1 MNKTRRLQLHSW
13 AMAGVLLGL
22 WAILAILPK
31 TRSVFLTE
39 YNLVSLTV
47 HMSHIA
53 VIAVGMTLV
62 IIIRGIDLSVGAGA
76 ALCGVVA
83 AMLQMDYNQPAWVA
97 IAAAVAAGA
106 ALGYWQGWWI
116 SKFNI
121 PAFVV
126 TLAGF
131 NAFRGLALVLSNARG
146 MSVKEDFDVVAD
158 NLPRSFSIA
167 VIILGT
173 LAYLGWLLH
182 DTRRR
187 KQAGAAVLSAV
198 AMTADAVAALA
209 VGGFMLSIYSSHGMP
224 MPVFLAMAAVGIG
237 IFLTHKTRFGRHV
250 YAIGGN
256 PEAARLS
263 GINVERTTIWVYVF
277 IGILTGIAGVILA
290 GRVGGVTPGNTGN
303 LLELDVIA
311 AVVIGGTSL
320 SGGRGSILGAVLGA
334 MVFATLSKGM
344 NLLEVNS
351 NWQLILKGLI
361 LMGAVLIDVLSK
373 RKQTT

>member
-1 MNKTRRLQLHSW
+1 MTNTRRLQLHSW
-13 AMAGVLLGL
+13 AMAGVLLSL

-31 TRSVFLTE
+31 TSAVFLTE

-62 IIIRGIDLSVGAGA
+62 IIIRGIDLSVGAGV

-83 AMLQMDYNQPAWVA
+83 AMLQMDYNMPAYIA
-97 IAAAVAAGA
+97 IMGAVGTGA
-106 ALGYWQGWWI
+106 LMGLWQGIWI
-116 SKFNI
+116 ARFAM

-131 NAFRGLALVLSNARG
+131 NAFRGLALVLSDARG
-146 MSVKEDFDVVAD
+146 LAVKEDFDIIAD
-158 NLPRSFSIA
+158 NLPRMFSVSMIA
-167 VIILGT
+167 IAT
-173 LAYLGWLLH
+173 LAYLAWSVL
-182 DTRRR
+182 DTKRRR
-187 KQAGAAVLSAV
+187 RVGASVLSPL
-198 AMTADAVAALA
+198 AMTAQVVAALS
-209 VGGFMLSIYSSHGMP
+209 VGGFMLAIYSGHGMP
-224 MPVFLAMAAVGIG
+224 MPVFLAIVAVGIG

-256 PEAARLS
+256 PEAARLA

-277 IGILTGIAGVILA
+277 IGILTGIAGVILV

-361 LMGAVLIDVLSK
+361 LMAAVLIDVLSK
-373 RKQTT
+373 RKRT

>member
-1 MNKTRRLQLHSW
+1 MNKTRPLQLHSW
-13 AMAGVLLGL
+13 AMAGVLLSL

-31 TRSVFLTE
+31 TSSVFLTE

-62 IIIRGIDLSVGAGA
+62 IIIRGIDLSVGAGV

-83 AMLQMDYNQPAWVA
+83 ALLQMDYNMPAWVA
-97 IAAAVAAGA
+97 ILAAVGTGA
-106 ALGYWQGWWI
+106 ALGAWQGFWVAR
-116 SKFNI
+116 FAM

-131 NAFRGLALVLSNARG
+131 NAFRGLALVLSDAKG
-146 MSVKEDFDVVAD
+146 LAVKKDFDVIAD
-158 NLPRSFSIA
+158 NLSRGFSIA
-167 VIILGT
+167 MIGAGT
-173 LAYLGWLLH
+173 VAFIAWLLM

-187 KQAGAAVLSAV
+187 KRVGAATLSRM
-198 AMTADAVAALA
+198 AMAAQLVAALG
-209 VGGFMLSIYSSHGMP
+209 VGGFMMTIYSNRGMP
-224 MPVFLAMAAVGIG
+224 MPVFLALMAVGVG
-237 IFLTHKTRFGRHV
+237 VFLTHKTRFGRHV

-256 PEAARLS
+256 PEAARLA
-263 GINVERTTIWVYVF
+263 GINVERTTVWVYVF
-277 IGILTGIAGVILA
+277 IGILTGVAGVILTA
-290 GRVGGVTPGNTGN
+290 RVGGVTPGNTGN

-361 LMGAVLIDVLSK
+361 LMGAVLIDVMSK
-373 RKQTT
+373 RKRT

>member
-1 MNKTRRLQLHSW
+1 
-13 AMAGVLLGL
+13 MAGVLLSL

-31 TRSVFLTE
+31 TSAVFLTE

-62 IIIRGIDLSVGAGA
+62 IIIRGIDLSVGAGV

-83 AMLQMDYNQPAWVA
+83 AMLQMDYNMPAYIA
-97 IAAAVAAGA
+97 IMGAVGTGA
-106 ALGYWQGWWI
+106 LMGLWQGIWI
-116 SKFNI
+116 ARFAM

-131 NAFRGLALVLSNARG
+131 NAFRGLALVLSDARG
-146 MSVKEDFDVVAD
+146 LAVKEDFDIIAD
-158 NLPRSFSIA
+158 NLPRMFSVSMIA
-167 VIILGT
+167 IAT
-173 LAYLGWLLH
+173 LAYLAWSVL
-182 DTRRR
+182 DTKRRR
-187 KQAGAAVLSAV
+187 RVGASVLSPL
-198 AMTADAVAALA
+198 AMTAQVVAALS
-209 VGGFMLSIYSSHGMP
+209 VGGFMLAIYSGHGMP
-224 MPVFLAMAAVGIG
+224 MPVFLAIVAVGIG

-256 PEAARLS
+256 PEAARLA

-277 IGILTGIAGVILA
+277 IGILTGIAGVILV

-361 LMGAVLIDVLSK
+361 LMAAVLIDVLSK
-373 RKQTT
+373 RKRT

>member
-1 MNKTRRLQLHSW
+1 MTNSRRLELHSW

-31 TRSVFLTE
+31 TSSVFLTE

-53 VIAVGMTLV
+53 VVAVGMTLV
-62 IIIRGIDLSVGAGA
+62 IIIRGIDLSVGAGV

-83 AMLQMDYNQPAWVA
+83 ALLQVDYNMPAWIA
-97 IAAAVAAGA
+97 IMGAVGTGA
-106 ALGYWQGWWI
+106 ALGFWQGVWI
-116 SKFNI
+116 SRFAM

-131 NAFRGLALVLSNARG
+131 NAFRGLALVLSDARG
-146 MSVKEDFDVVAD
+146 LAVKDDFDIVAD

-167 VIILGT
+167 LIAFGT
-173 LAYLGWLLH
+173 LAYLAWSVH

-187 KQAGAAVLSAV
+187 RRVGVAVLSPI
-198 AMTADAVAALA
+198 AMTAQVVAALG
-209 VGGFMLSIYSSHGMP
+209 VGGFMMSIYSNRGMP
-224 MPVFLAMAAVGIG
+224 MPVFLAVAAVAVG
-237 IFLTHKTRFGRHV
+237 IFLTQRTRFGRHV

-256 PEAARLS
+256 PEAARLA

-361 LMGAVLIDVLSK
+361 LMAAVLIDVLSK
-373 RKQTT
+373 RKRT